1 MRVINMRLLPDVLQ
15 LDMFPAVLA
24 ARKVGANSHVAFNGV
39 NYSVPSE
46 LFHTMVV
53 VRATE
58 SAIDI
63 LDSNGICVAS
73 HKRCFIKRTYVTD
86 PSHMPPFYYSS
97 LDIACYDGAMF
108 RKWAKHIGDN
118 TYQLI
123 DHLLQNKPFEE
134 QAYKSCMAILQLS
147 RKYGARRL
155 NRAANQALLAGRCNF
170 YTVKKFVTADS
181 EYYTNR

>member
-1 MRVINMRLLPDVLQ
+1 MRPLPDALQ
-15 LDMFPAVLA
+15 LNLFPAVLA
-24 ARKVGANSHVAFNGV
+24 ARKVGSNSHVAFEGV
-39 NYSVPSE
+39 NYSVPCE
-46 LFHTMVV
+46 LFHSMVV
-53 VRATE
+53 VRATQ
-58 SAIDI
+58 STIDI

-108 RKWAKHIGDN
+108 RKWAKHIGDK
-118 TYQLI
+118 TYELI
-123 DHLLQNKPFEE
+123 DELLLHKPIEQ

-170 YTVKKFVTADS
+170 YTVKKFITADS
-181 EYYTNR
+181 KIYSDR

>member
-1 MRVINMRLLPDVLQ
+1 MRGFNMQPAPDVLQ
-15 LDMFPAVLA
+15 LNLLPAVLA
-24 ARKVGANSHVAFNGV
+24 ARKVGSNSHVAFEGV
-39 NYSVPSE
+39 YYSVPHG
-46 LFHTMVV
+46 LFHSMVV
-53 VRATE
+53 VRATD
-58 SAIDI
+58 STIDI

-108 RKWAKHIGDN
+108 RKWAKHIGEK
-118 TYQLI
+118 TYQFI
-123 DHLLQNKPFEE
+123 DEILSNKPIEQ

-155 NRAANQALLAGRCNF
+155 NSACNQTLLSGKLNF
-170 YTVKKFVTADS
+170 YAVRKLLVNVTKQHFNS
-181 EYYTNR
+181 